1 MKIQARCVTQLLFA
15 TMSLSGCAAAL
26 AATTEEPIATDR
38 PDFVESARSVGK
50 GRLQI
55 ETSIARERDA
65 DAGVKTTTFTTPTLI
80 RFGVAPAWELRV
92 ESEGYTRQRT
102 RDSNAFT
109 SDQQTG
115 SSDTSIG
122 AKWAMQDGE
131 GAVPAIG
138 WLLHAELPSG
148 SKAFRGEG
156 VRPSLRA
163 VFEWELPADFS
174 LGVMPGVVYDK
185 SGGDRF
191 AAGILAVVVGRE
203 WTDRFRTFVEVAGRS
218 IKSSAHGGSV
228 VTYDVGG
235 AYLLSKN
242 VQIDT
247 AVSWGANRYT
257 PDFAWTVGLSMRF

>member
-1 MKIQARCVTQLLFA
+1 MKIQARRMKQLLFA
-15 TMSLSGCAAAL
+15 TMALSGCAPAFAAD
-26 AATTEEPIATDR
+26 AEEALVTDR
-38 PDFVESARSVGK
+38 PDFVESARTVGK

-65 DAGVKTTTFTTPTLI
+65 DAGVKTTTYTTPTLI
-80 RFGVAPAWELRV
+80 RFGIAPAWELRL
-92 ESEGYTRQRT
+92 ESDAYTRQRT
-102 RDSNAFT
+102 RDSNTFT
-109 SDQQTG
+109 TDLQTG
-115 SSDTSIG
+115 ASDVSLG
-122 AKWAMQDGE
+122 AKWAMQEGE

-138 WLLHAELPSG
+138 WLLHADLPSG

-163 VFEWELPADFS
+163 VFEWELPSDFS

-218 IKSSAHGGSV
+218 IKSAAHGGSE
-228 VTYDVGG
+228 VTYDIGA
-235 AYLLSKN
+235 AYLLGKN

-247 AVSWGANRYT
+247 AASWGANRYT
-257 PDFAWTVGLSMRF
+257 PDFAWTVGLSVRF